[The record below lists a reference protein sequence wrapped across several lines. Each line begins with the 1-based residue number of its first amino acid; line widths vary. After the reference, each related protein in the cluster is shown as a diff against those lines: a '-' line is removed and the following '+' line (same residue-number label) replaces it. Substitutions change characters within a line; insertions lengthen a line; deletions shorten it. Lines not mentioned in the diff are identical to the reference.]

1 MKQIYLFTF
10 LFSLFHTLNGQEI
23 SISGEEEVE
32 VGKPYNYTFS
42 FNPNLFGERVSYR
55 ITLWEV
61 QVTNAI
67 GAGEIIGHINNEET
81 DIYTDILH
89 SGDMTIPI
97 QWGEYP
103 QTNNSEIRVRATG
116 EYLGPQNQVVDF
128 FDTGFLNT
136 NTKEVHVMRITAPE
150 ISFERPLDC
159 SQEPVEITISNYGS
173 ANKFDWTLSDGQ
185 IISNNGASI
194 TIKPPVNGNFNVTSS
209 VGRLNGNPNYIRS
222 SNATILRSPRTAQ
235 LEMTPSTP
243 DFLCKGEDRIFLI
256 EDQEEITNIRWDAPG
271 AFVSDE
277 TISNGM
283 RQVTITPNSGNN
295 ISIKA
300 EITYEGGC
308 TVTTQTKSFD
318 IYEGEIPP
326 EPQGYVYMEPIAG
339 GVCDAQG
346 YQVIFVPSNP
356 YSNGSTTVS
365 PSIIP
370 PHGGNRPISVT
381 VRYTNFCNNISTS
394 TTFNTAPP
402 APCPTKSNQK
412 EIIVSPNPTEGRIK
426 VSMESSHAT
435 YKIFSREGVPVQE
448 GILNNETGF
457 QIKLNQGLMN
467 GNYVLQI
474 FSNNRISTKHIIL
487 FR

>member
-256 EDQEEITNIRWDAPG
+256 EDQEEITN
-271 AFVSDE
+271 
-277 TISNGM
+277 
-283 RQVTITPNSGNN
+283 
-295 ISIKA
+295 
-300 EITYEGGC
+300 
-308 TVTTQTKSFD
+308 
-318 IYEGEIPP
+318 
-326 EPQGYVYMEPIAG
+326 
-339 GVCDAQG
+339 
-346 YQVIFVPSNP
+346 
-356 YSNGSTTVS
+356 
-365 PSIIP
+365 
-370 PHGGNRPISVT
+370 
-381 VRYTNFCNNISTS
+381 
-394 TTFNTAPP
+394 
-402 APCPTKSNQK
+402 
-412 EIIVSPNPTEGRIK
+412 
-426 VSMESSHAT
+426 
-435 YKIFSREGVPVQE
+435 
-448 GILNNETGF
+448 
-457 QIKLNQGLMN
+457 
-467 GNYVLQI
+467 
-474 FSNNRISTKHIIL
+474 
-487 FR
+487 